1 LVNYIFTTTA
11 QSFIIENNQTH
22 PSATITKIHP
32 SGQPLKNKKVSYVTK
47 DEISKYADG
56 GSMAEGGEMSNRRT
70 LRLSDAVLYRGEMY
84 TLIKRNNQIGLIS
97 YDQGAWGSDQKFIPL
112 SKLFRS
118 DLEEN
123 LTDMKGNKF
132 NIPSYDELMK
142 QPYGFMAKGGEMG
155 KIDEVDSD
163 EIDKAFSNFED
174 FANGGSMKLDWEKAD
189 VGDSA
194 LVIAENKMGVIV
206 KTYGRRFHLRFPDGS
221 DKTYSAEDLKFF
233 FDEEYAEGGRMAHG
247 GAIKGSNPKT
257 GEKFDVV
264 EESLKK
270 EDGLTSVI
278 IHSSYSARISS
289 YELRFDENGFL
300 SAIGEFGNT
309 LDGTLPEMN
318 KSLKVKSINASDKKE
333 SIDAIAKITSPS
345 FAKKVYDYIQKQTMA
360 KGGEI
365 KSTEKLPYKL
375 DKYFIKGAKTI
386 EVPLS
391 QLYPLRARETGIEN
405 AEKFM
410 RMAYNGDME
419 RRKPISI
426 YLMSKGKYKIAD
438 GNSTFAVAKKNG
450 WKTIY
455 ADVIKNPKSQSN
467 GQKSVFSIAKEI
479 RKDGESWQSA
489 IQRAKMMK

>member
-1 LVNYIFTTTA
+1 
-11 QSFIIENNQTH
+11 
-22 PSATITKIHP
+22 
-32 SGQPLKNKKVSYVTK
+32 
-47 DEISKYADG
+47 
-56 GSMAEGGEMSNRRT
+56 
-70 LRLSDAVLYRGEMY
+70 
-84 TLIKRNNQIGLIS
+84 
-97 YDQGAWGSDQKFIPL
+97 
-112 SKLFRS
+112 
-118 DLEEN
+118 
-123 LTDMKGNKF
+123 
-132 NIPSYDELMK
+132 
-142 QPYGFMAKGGEMG
+142 MAKGGEMG

-174 FANGGSMKLDWEKAD
+174 FSNGGSMKLDWEKAD

-233 FDEEYAEGGRMAHG
+233 FDEEYANGGVIAYANDDYDNKIGVFNSMLEAKKFAKANKWRYDTILFEDEYGDNIIVSKDDTFKDVDSLFSDSFKKGGMMAH
-247 GAIKGSNPKT
+247 
-257 GEKFDVV
+257 
-264 EESLKK
+264 
-270 EDGLTSVI
+270 
-278 IHSSYSARISS
+278 
-289 YELRFDENGFL
+289 
-300 SAIGEFGNT
+300 
-309 LDGTLPEMN
+309 
-318 KSLKVKSINASDKKE
+318 
-333 SIDAIAKITSPS
+333 
-345 FAKKVYDYIQKQTMA
+345 
-360 KGGEI
+360 GGEI

-386 EVPLS
+386 EVPLA
-391 QLYPLRARETGIEN
+391 QLFPLRARETGIEN

-467 GQKSVFSIAKEI
+467 GQKSVFTKAKEI